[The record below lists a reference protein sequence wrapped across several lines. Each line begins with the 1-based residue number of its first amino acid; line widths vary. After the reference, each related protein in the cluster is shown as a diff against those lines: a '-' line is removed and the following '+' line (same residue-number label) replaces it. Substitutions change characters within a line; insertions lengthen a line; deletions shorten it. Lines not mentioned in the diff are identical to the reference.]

1 MAEIDPSLPIPLFY
15 QLKTSILEEIV
26 AGKYGSAG
34 RLPTEHEICQRYGIS
49 RTPTHR
55 ALSELADEGVII
67 RTRRKGT
74 FVNPHWAPRRAA
86 KSELR
91 ISVTQAPLAEA
102 IGKAP
107 HGALPVNVALMD
119 YAEQRHTLLGA
130 IAEGRAPDLALIDET
145 LIADF
150 ADAGFLLP
158 LDELDPDWVSGEY
171 DRDFVEPF
179 IAGRRYEGRVYAVPE
194 EINVAGLWC
203 SRETLEA
210 AGCDVPSTWV
220 ELEAT
225 ALEVQ
230 ELLPPGGR
238 AFAMPGGHVAG
249 ETTSYCFLAVLASNG
264 VEFLDDSVRLGSP
277 RAIEALLMLR
287 RLVARGCMSAD
298 VVTYDWLRCP
308 ELLGSGRAAMTLGG
322 SYEADVIAT
331 AAGLEVAAIH
341 DHFAFVPFPAGPDG
355 SPATVAGGMVYVIFR
370 QTKHPK
376 EALEMLE
383 RIVATD
389 RLIER
394 STGRPTIPSRR
405 SAIEVIAAESSF
417 VAQAVELLSTAV
429 NRPIIPDYHMIS
441 TQLQNMLEAV
451 LTGRYGPAA
460 AAERTADVISA
471 ITGLPVHRETRR

>member
-1 MAEIDPSLPIPLFY
+1 MAEIDRSLPIPLFY
-15 QLKTSILEEIV
+15 QLKTSILEDIV
-26 AGKYGSAG
+26 SGKYGPRD
-34 RLPTEHEICQRYGIS
+34 RLPTEHEICEQYGIS

-86 KSELR
+86 DSELR
-91 ISVTQAPLAEA
+91 ISVTQAPLAAA
-102 IGKAP
+102 IGKTP
-107 HGALPVNVALMD
+107 QGSLPVNIALMD

-130 IAEGRAPDLALIDET
+130 IAEGRAPDIALIDET

-158 LDELDPDWVSGEY
+158 LDELDPEWVSGEY

-194 EINVAGLWC
+194 EVNVAGLWC
-203 SRETLEA
+203 SRRALDA
-210 AGCDVPSTWV
+210 AGCGVPTTWA

-225 ALEVQ
+225 ARGIQ
-230 ELLPPGGR
+230 ATLPAAAH

-249 ETTSYCFLAVLASNG
+249 ETTSYCLLAVLASNG
-264 VEFLDDSVRLGSP
+264 VEVLDGSVRLASN
-277 RAIEALLMLR
+277 RAVAALRMLR
-287 RLVARGCMSAD
+287 RLIEHGCMGAD

-308 ELLGSGRAAMTLGG
+308 ELLGSGQVAMTVGG
-322 SYEADVIAT
+322 SYEADVIAA
-331 AAGLEVAAIH
+331 AAGIEPAGVH
-341 DHFAFVPFPAGPDG
+341 NHFAFAPFPAGPDG

-376 EALEMLE
+376 EALGMIE

-389 RLIER
+389 RLIDR
-394 STGRPTIPSRR
+394 AAGHPTIPSRR
-405 SAIEVIAAESSF
+405 SAIDVIAADSPF
-417 VAQAVELLSTAV
+417 VAHAVELFSTAV
-429 NRPIIPDYHMIS
+429 NRPVVPDYHMVS
-441 TQLQNMLEAV
+441 TQLQNMIEAV

-471 ITGLPVHRETRR
+471 ITGLPLHHEARM